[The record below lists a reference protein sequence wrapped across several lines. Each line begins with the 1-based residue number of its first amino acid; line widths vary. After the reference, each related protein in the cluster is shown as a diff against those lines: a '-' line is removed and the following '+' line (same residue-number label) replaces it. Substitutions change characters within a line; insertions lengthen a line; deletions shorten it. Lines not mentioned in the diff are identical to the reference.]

1 MSCLFQLGD
10 DVILYLLSW
19 LGIDSIRTLDIAI
32 GNAEERLLWLR
43 SLHMIDSKAIDE
55 YEHCHSSIR
64 WLIMRG
70 ARVTRIRAKNLRYG
84 SNQKITDQTIIGVDI
99 LPARNVNLV
108 DGIFLSSSQINCET
122 TNDVGVGVPVKKQL
136 NSQLT
141 AIDLS
146 ECMRITDAG
155 VLAIAQT
162 CPHVTS
168 LDLTNNFVLSDIGL
182 SAIAESCH
190 HLTSIGLFNIWNL
203 SDIGASAIAEGCHHL
218 TSIDISFNRKVTDV
232 GILAIAQGCP
242 QLMFVNLSYCE
253 QISEIGVQAMLQ
265 NCLNLTSINL
275 TYCNRFPTSQLSV
288 LARRYPKLIVT
299 ATGHQF

>member
-84 SNQKITDQTIIGVDI
+84 SNQEITDQTIIGVDI

-146 ECMRITDAG
+146 ECMGITDAG
-155 VLAIAQT
+155 VLAIAQN
-162 CPHVTS
+162 CPHLTS
-168 LDLTNNFVLSDIGL
+168 LDFSNNFLLSDIGL

-190 HLTSIGLFNIWNL
+190 HLTSIVLFNIWNL

-265 NCLNLTSINL
+265 SCSNLTSMNL
-275 TYCNRFPTSQLSV
+275 TYCNRFPTSKLSM

>member
-10 DVILYLLSW
+10 NVILYLLSW
-19 LGIDSIRTLDIAI
+19 LDIDSIRTLDIAI

-84 SNQKITDQTIIGVDI
+84 SNQEITDQTIIGVDI

-155 VLAIAQT
+155 VLAIAQN
-162 CPHVTS
+162 CPHLTS
-168 LDLTNNFVLSDIGL
+168 LDLSNNFVLSDIGL

-265 NCLNLTSINL
+265 SCSNLTSINL
-275 TYCNRFPTSQLSV
+275 TYCNRFPTSKLSM

-299 ATGHQF
+299 AIGHQF

>member
-10 DVILYLLSW
+10 GVFLYLLSW
-19 LGIDSIRTLDIAI
+19 LDIDSIRTLDIAI

-155 VLAIAQT
+155 VLAIAQN
-162 CPHVTS
+162 CPHLTS
-168 LDLTNNFVLSDIGL
+168 LDLSNNFVLSDIGL

-265 NCLNLTSINL
+265 SCSNLTSINL
-275 TYCNRFPTSQLSV
+275 TYCNRFPTSKLSM